1 MQPSTEKMKQQ
12 KRSLSEALQTVAVR
26 QPRLAVLA
34 LNKSASPN
42 AETEVGA
49 GEATTPIV
57 LSARSGK
64 RLIGGHFDKAVSR
77 QLRELAAR
85 EDATVQALLA
95 EAMNMLFAAR
105 GLPQIAEP

>member
-1 MQPSTEKMKQQ
+1 MQPSTENMKQQ
-12 KRSLSEALQTVAVR
+12 KRSLSEALQTVATLR
-26 QPRLAVLA
+26 QPRLVAVPVTRGP
-34 LNKSASPN
+34 SPN
-42 AETEVGA
+42 SQSQADQSPTI
-49 GEATTPIV
+49 PKV
-57 LSARSGK
+57 LSARAGK

-85 EDATVQALLA
+85 EDATVQALLG

>member
-1 MQPSTEKMKQQ
+1 MQESTEDMKQQ
-12 KRSLSEALQTVAVR
+12 KRSLSEALQTVAAVR
-26 QPRLAVLA
+26 QPRLAAVPVTRGP
-34 LNKSASPN
+34 SPKD
-42 AETEVGA
+42 ETEA
-49 GEATTPIV
+49 DQNQATPKV
-57 LSARSGK
+57 LSARAGK

-105 GLPQIAEP
+105 SLPQIAEP